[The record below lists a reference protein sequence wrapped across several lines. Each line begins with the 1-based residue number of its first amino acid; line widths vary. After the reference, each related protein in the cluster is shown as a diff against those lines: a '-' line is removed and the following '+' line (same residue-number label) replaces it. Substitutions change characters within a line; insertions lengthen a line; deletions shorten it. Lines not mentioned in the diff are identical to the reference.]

1 MGDAFVK
8 SISDKN
14 TSLQEVVRNLVW
26 NFLNSICPGTAMN
39 QALMDATH
47 TTLNPASNAANMP

>member
-1 MGDAFVK
+1 VK

-26 NFLNSICPGTAMN
+26 NFLNSICPSTATN

-47 TTLNPASNAANMP
+47 TTHNPASNAANMP